1 MNTNRNYR
9 VKIIKINFDIKN
21 VGQLSTEWI
30 IKHYILVLV
39 FTINKVVIQG
49 VNISDRDHIALHFK

>member
-21 VGQLSTEWI
+21 VGQLSTGWI
-30 IKHYILVLV
+30 IKYYILVLF
-39 FTINKVVIQG
+39 FTIN
-49 VNISDRDHIALHFK
+49 